1 MTHSSAL
8 AADAIRHPEPSPEA
22 ELRALYDRVDRA
34 VARIGPICQ
43 LSGRCCRFAEYGHTL
58 FVSTLE
64 IRYLVA
70 GAPRPSRPLDQGDHC
85 PWQDQLGRCTA
96 RDSRPLGCRIFHCD
110 PTYQESAHEIS
121 ERSITELK
129 AITQRWDLTWNYAPL
144 HTHLGRERDQ
154 GRLSIDLASRS
165 LEERARVDG
174 TTQPAFSETAG
185 ATAELDRRA

>member
-1 MTHSSAL
+1 MTHAL
-8 AADAIRHPEPSPEA
+8 PPAADRIPHPESSPEA
-22 ELRALYDRVDRA
+22 ELRTLYDQVDRE
-34 VARIGPICQ
+34 VARLGPVCQ

-96 RDSRPLGCRIFHCD
+96 RDARPLGCRIFYCD

-129 AITQRWDLTWNYAPL
+129 TITQRWDLAWNYATL
-144 HTHLGRERDQ
+144 HDHLVREQDE
-154 GRLSIDLASRS
+154 GRLSIDLASGS
-165 LEERARVDG
+165 PEERIPASAA
-174 TTQPAFSETAG
+174 TQPPF
-185 ATAELDRRA
+185 